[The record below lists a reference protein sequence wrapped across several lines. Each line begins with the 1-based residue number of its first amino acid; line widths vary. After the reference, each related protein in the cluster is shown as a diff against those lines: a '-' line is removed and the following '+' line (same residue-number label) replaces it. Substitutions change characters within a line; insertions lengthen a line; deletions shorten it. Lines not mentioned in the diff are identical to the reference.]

1 MPVTEKAHAA
11 GLGVR
16 TVIRRDG
23 ERSTKLRELETET
36 VLGFPTV
43 LHTRA
48 KRLWVGIR
56 RQPQIQLQ
64 LRDLKR
70 KVAAL
75 QCTAG
80 LKLTLATS

>member
-23 ERSTKLRELETET
+23 ERSAKLRELKTET
-36 VLGFPTV
+36 VLGLPAV

-56 RQPQIQLQ
+56 RLQEIQLQ
-64 LRDLKR
+64 LRDLER

-80 LKLTLATS
+80 